1 MKKFLSA
8 LFAAGMVASAADASV
23 VGGTVTFGPGS
34 FVELDS
40 TVPMTIGQDNF
51 DTPDL
56 YALNELQDYTLGVD
70 LVIDGGVIG
79 AGTKVSSHYV
89 GFDPLF
95 WSRQG
100 GSVSFSGKILGVI
113 STTDTLLASDF
124 LGAPAVSYTAA
135 WERGLEPN
143 WDKYSISDK
152 TVSVSWWAISPGDY
166 MRVITAAAVPVPAG
180 GLLLVGALGSLA
192 AVRRR
197 RKSA

>member
-1 MKKFLSA
+1 DM
-8 LFAAGMVASAADASV
+8 
-23 VGGTVTFGPGS
+23 
-34 FVELDS
+34 
-40 TVPMTIGQDNF
+40 
-51 DTPDL
+51 
-56 YALNELQDYTLGVD
+56 YALNELQNYILGSD
-70 LVIDGGVIG
+70 LVVDSGVIA

-113 STTDTLLASDF
+113 STTDTLLTSDF
-124 LGAPAVSYTAA
+124 LGAPAVSYTAV

-143 WDKYSISDK
+143 WDKYSIGDK
-152 TVSVSWWAISPGDY
+152 TVSVSWWASTPGDY